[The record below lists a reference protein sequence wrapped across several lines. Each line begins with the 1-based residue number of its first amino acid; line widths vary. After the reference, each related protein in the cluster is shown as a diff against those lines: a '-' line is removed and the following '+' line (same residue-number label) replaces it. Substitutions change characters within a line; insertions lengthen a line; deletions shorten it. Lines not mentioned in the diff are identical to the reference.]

1 MRIQTNVNALNALR
15 NVGVTEMNQGRS
27 IEKLS
32 SGFRLN
38 RAGDDAAGMSIA
50 NSLRSNGRGLQQA
63 QRNTS
68 QATSVLQI
76 ADGATQTISTI
87 LDRMKELA
95 TESSSDNVSD
105 TDRSKIDAEFT
116 SLKSEIDRT
125 VGSTTYQGSKL
136 LDGNFGAKVD
146 SSITTSTILGLTTV
160 ANGVTTNDVSNVSLS
175 GAAASTTFTLT
186 QTDTS
191 IKIDNGVTGAGNVN
205 QTIAYA
211 GGAATL
217 NFDKLGVSFTA
228 DANVTNKT
236 GTHNLDGLKLVTTA
250 ATGGSF
256 RVGSGAASDSDNL
269 VTVSLG
275 NLTSSGLGLSTS
287 GVGTSAAAATAL
299 TSLATAL
306 GSVNTTIGSIGASQ
320 NRLDY
325 ATASV
330 NSLYQ
335 NVAAAES
342 VIRDVD
348 MAQEYANY
356 SKLNMLQQAGTAM
369 LAQAN
374 SSQQSVLQLL
384 R

>member
-1 MRIQTNVNALNALR
+1 MRIQTNTNALNALR
-15 NVGVTEMNQGRS
+15 NIGVTEMHQGRS

-50 NSLRSNGRGLQQA
+50 NSLRSNERGLMQA

-68 QATSVLQI
+68 QATSILQI

-95 TESSSDNVSD
+95 TESASDNVSD
-105 TDRSKIDAEFT
+105 TDRSKINAEFT
-116 SLKSEIDRT
+116 SLTSEIDRT
-125 VGSTTYQGSKL
+125 VGSTTYQGNVL
-136 LDGNFGAKVD
+136 LNGSFGTKIDTAAAN
-146 SSITTSTILGLTTV
+146 STLLSLNTV
-160 ANGVTTNDVSNVSLS
+160 AAPNTITNITLN
-175 GAAASTTFTLT
+175 GAAPATTFTLT
-186 QTDTS
+186 QTANDVTL
-191 IKIDNGVTGAGNVN
+191 DNGVTGAGKVS

-211 GGAATL
+211 GGAKTL
-217 NFDKLGVSFTA
+217 NFDKLGVSFTT
-228 DANVTNKT
+228 DASVTAT
-236 GTHNLDGLKLVTTA
+236 SLGTTA
-250 ATGGSF
+250 NKIVTKAAAGGSF
-256 RVGSGAASDSDNL
+256 RVGSGAANAADDL
-269 VTVSLG
+269 ITVSLG
-275 NLTSSGLGLSTS
+275 DLTTNTLGLKTAS
-287 GVGTSAAAATAL
+287 VGTSTDAGNAL
-299 TSLATAL
+299 KTIETAL
-306 GSVNTTIGSIGASQ
+306 GTVNTTIGTIGASQ

-356 SKLNMLQQAGTAM
+356 SKLNILQQAGTAM